1 MRNNQVL
8 EMLNEK
14 FGNRAKRTSYIM
26 NEQEREFYQQA
37 QAKGNVAEMIKLKTG
52 MYYKEQ
58 RQRAF
63 EEELQNIDI
72 EKVVKELREIEPKKE
87 KIEKQITDMIEQET
101 EKIKQEFEAEQ
112 QKLFR
117 KGVQHGSIR
126 YLLLQDEY
134 DKKLEAILQHPKV
147 LEMQRELFE
156 LRERQQQLEYLKQK
170 FREDNKEL
178 IEELKREKIKRQL
191 KELDLID

>member
-1 MRNNQVL
+1 MV
-8 EMLNEK
+8 
-14 FGNRAKRTSYIM
+14 
-26 NEQEREFYQQA
+26 
-37 QAKGNVAEMIKLKTG
+37 
-52 MYYKEQ
+52 
-58 RQRAF
+58 
-63 EEELQNIDI
+63 
-72 EKVVKELREIEPKKE
+72 
-87 KIEKQITDMIEQET
+87 EQET

-126 YLLLQDEY
+126 HLLLQDEY
-134 DKKLEAILQHPKV
+134 NKKLDAILQHPKV